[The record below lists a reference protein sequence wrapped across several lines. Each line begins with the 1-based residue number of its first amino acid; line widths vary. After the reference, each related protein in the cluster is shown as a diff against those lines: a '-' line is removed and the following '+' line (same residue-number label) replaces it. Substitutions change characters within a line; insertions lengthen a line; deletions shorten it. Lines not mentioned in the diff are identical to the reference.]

1 MSSLRAKV
9 LRRGTIGNFPTRMHC
24 ISTVGVVKVETVVVE
39 KMDNKEAMVPLVG
52 TRANT
57 VMQRYT

>member
-1 MSSLRAKV
+1 
-9 LRRGTIGNFPTRMHC
+9 MHC